1 MGFIEKMGVEGLL
14 LTMQCLY
21 GSGAP
26 MRSCLGK
33 TWAVHIVAYEIGAA
47 AIDLLVTCNFS
58 PGFSGLRT
66 LGVTVV
72 W

>member
-1 MGFIEKMGVEGLL
+1 
-14 LTMQCLY
+14 LY

-47 AIDLLVTCNFS
+47 AVDLLVTCDLS